1 MAEPSDPPERWPS
14 ERRSD
19 CPIALTLDIL
29 GDRWTL
35 LILRD
40 MLRDGK
46 TRYSEFEASPEGI
59 APSVLSRRLKEL
71 EAEGLVERRM
81 YSEHPPR
88 AEYVP
93 TERGRAL
100 GEVLV
105 SMARWALEHYEDLDE
120 DAM

>member
-1 MAEPSDPPERWPS
+1 MPEPPSDDVHGRD
-14 ERRSD
+14 RRSD
-19 CPIALTLDIL
+19 CPVAWTLDLL

-46 TRYSEFEASPEGI
+46 TKYSEFEASAEGI

-71 EAEGLVERRM
+71 EEEGIIERRM
-81 YSEHPPR
+81 YSDHPPR

-93 TERGRAL
+93 TERGEAL
-100 GEVLV
+100 GPVLLA
-105 SMARWALEHYEDLDE
+105 MARWALEHYEGLDE
-120 DAM
+120 DFL